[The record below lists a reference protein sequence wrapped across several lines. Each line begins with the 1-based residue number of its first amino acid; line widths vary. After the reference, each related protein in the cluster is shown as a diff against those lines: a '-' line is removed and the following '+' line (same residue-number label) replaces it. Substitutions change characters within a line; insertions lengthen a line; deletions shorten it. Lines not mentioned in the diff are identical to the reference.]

1 MNGRNAIG
9 SVLSPKLVVIRFPRH
24 LSGSARSLPPP
35 LAPDPDY
42 GTLPPVRVVGRSVPR
57 KEGLAKACGK
67 ARYVDDLR
75 FPGMLHGRTIRTTVA
90 RGELAAV
97 HLDFDP
103 AGFTVVDARDIPGRN
118 VVALIQDVQPFLVER
133 EVRHAEEAVL
143 LLAHEDR
150 EALRAASVRVEC
162 RPAEPLLDPE
172 RSPQTFK
179 EIAIR
184 KGDLAR
190 GFAEADVV
198 VEGEYRTGRQEH
210 VYIEPQ
216 GVLAVPGDGGMTVYG
231 SLQCPYY
238 VHKALVV
245 LLGLPPDKVRIVQ
258 TETGGGFGGKEDY
271 PSIIAGHAA
280 LLALKSGRPVKLVYD
295 RLEDMAATTKR
306 HPSVV
311 RHRTGVTRDGRIAAM
326 EIDVLLDGGAYCTL
340 SPVVLSRGCLH
351 ATGPYRCDHV
361 SVRGRVVMTNTPPSG
376 AFRGFGAPQTVFA
389 AEVQMDRVAEALGMD
404 PVRLRERNA
413 LRPGDTMATGQVLGE
428 DASALAVLRE
438 AVQRSDFHRKRRAFR
453 GTNRG
458 IGLSLFFHG
467 AGFTGSGE
475 VMLASKAALE
485 LTAHGARIRVGSTE
499 MGQGTRTTLAQVV
512 AEALGIPI
520 DRVEVAEAD
529 TALVPDSGPTVASRT
544 CMVVGGLLKACAEEM
559 KARLGGLSPDRY
571 LRRHGPL
578 VVTKQYQPPPGVLW
592 DDATYRGDAYA
603 TYGWGCDVAEVE
615 LDPVTYEVRPTH
627 VTAVVEI
634 GRAVNP
640 VMVAGQVEGG
650 TAQALGYALLEE
662 VVMREG
668 RMANAQLTNYLI
680 PTTLDTP
687 PIDVTILERP
697 YPHGPFGAKGV
708 GEMPMSGPGPSV
720 ANAVRHLGLDVRS
733 LPITPEKVLECASS
747 STEDAPTSK
756 RRR

>member
-1 MNGRNAIG
+1 
-9 SVLSPKLVVIRFPRH
+9 
-24 LSGSARSLPPP
+24 
-35 LAPDPDY
+35 
-42 GTLPPVRVVGRSVPR
+42 
-57 KEGLAKACGK
+57 
-67 ARYVDDLR
+67 
-75 FPGMLHGRTIRTTVA
+75 MLHGRTIRTTVA
-90 RGELAAV
+90 RGEVTAL
-97 HLDFDP
+97 HLDFDRT
-103 AGFTVVDARDIPGRN
+103 GFTVVDHRDVPGRN
-118 VVALIQDVQPFLVER
+118 FVALIQDDQPFLVER

-150 EALRAASVRVEC
+150 EALRAAPVRVEY
-162 RPAEPLLDPE
+162 REDTPVLDPE
-172 RSPQTFK
+172 LAEHAFK
-179 EIAIR
+179 EIVIE
-184 KGDLAR
+184 KGDVAR
-190 GFAEADVV
+190 GLAEADVV

-210 VYIEPQ
+210 VYVEPQ
-216 GVLAVPGDGGMTVYG
+216 GVIAVPGEGGMTVYG

-238 VHKALVV
+238 VHRAVAG
-245 LLGLPPDKVRIVQ
+245 LLGCPPDRVRIVQ
-258 TETGGGFGGKEDY
+258 TETGGAFGGKEDY

-311 RHRTGVTRDGRIAAM
+311 RHRAGVTRDGRITAM

-351 ATGPYRCDHV
+351 ATGPYRCDN
-361 SVRGRVVMTNTPPSG
+361 VRVHGRVVRTNTPPSG

-389 AEVQMDRVAEALGMD
+389 AEVQMDRVAEAAGLD

-413 LRPGDTMATGQVLGE
+413 LRPGDTMATGQVLGD

-438 AVQRSDFHRKRRAFR
+438 AVKRSDYHRKRRAWL
-453 GTNRG
+453 GSNRG
-458 IGLSLFFHG
+458 IGLSLFHHG

-475 VMLASKAALE
+475 VVLASKASLE
-485 LTAHGARIRVGSTE
+485 LTPRGARVLVGSTE
-499 MGQGTRTTLAQVV
+499 MGQGARTTLAQIV
-512 AEALGIPI
+512 AEGLGLPF
-520 DRVEVAEAD
+520 DRIEVAEPD
-529 TALVPDSGPTVASRT
+529 TSRVPDSGPTVASRT

-559 KARLGGLSPDRY
+559 KERLGGLGPAAY
-571 LRRHGPL
+571 LKRHGPL
-578 VVTKQYQPPPGVLW
+578 VVTKQYEPPPGIAW

-615 LDPVTYEVRPTH
+615 LDPVTYEVRPTR

-640 VMVAGQVEGG
+640 LMAAGQVEGG
-650 TAQALGYALLEE
+650 TAQGLGYALLEE

-668 RMANAQLTNYLI
+668 RMANAQLTNYMV

-687 PIDVTILERP
+687 PIDVTILENP
-697 YPHGPFGAKGV
+697 YRHGPFGAKGL
-708 GEMPMSGPGPSV
+708 GELPMSGPGPAV

-747 STEDAPTSK
+747 STESAPTSK

>member
-1 MNGRNAIG
+1 M
-9 SVLSPKLVVIRFPRH
+9 
-24 LSGSARSLPPP
+24 
-35 LAPDPDY
+35 
-42 GTLPPVRVVGRSVPR
+42 RVVGRSVPR
-57 KEGLAKACGK
+57 KEGLDKARGA

-90 RGELAAV
+90 RGEVVAV
-97 HLDFDP
+97 HLDFDA
-103 AGFTVVDARDIPGRN
+103 AGFTVVDHRDIPGRN
-118 VVALIQDVQPFLVER
+118 VVALIQDDQPFLVER
-133 EVRHAEEAVL
+133 EVRHAEEPVL

-150 EALRAASVRVEC
+150 ETLRAASVRVEY
-162 RPAEPLLDPE
+162 RPAEPRLDPE
-172 RSPQTFK
+172 HSEHAFK
-179 EIAIR
+179 EIAIE

-210 VYIEPQ
+210 VYIEPN
-216 GVLAVPGDGGMTVYG
+216 GVIAVPSGDGMTVYG

-238 VHKALVV
+238 VHKALVG
-245 LLGLPPDKVRIVQ
+245 LLGLPHEKVRVVQ

-280 LLALKSGRPVKLVYD
+280 LLAMKSGRPVKLVYD

-306 HPSVV
+306 HPSIV
-311 RHRTGVTRDGRIAAM
+311 RHRTGVTRDGRITAM

-351 ATGPYRCDHV
+351 ATGPYRCDN
-361 SVRGRVVMTNTPPSG
+361 VRVHGRVVMTNTPPSG

-389 AEVQMDRVAEALGMD
+389 AEVQVDRVAEALGLD
-404 PVRLRERNA
+404 PVRLREKNA

-438 AVQRSDFHRKRRAFR
+438 AVKRSDYHRKRRAWR
-453 GTNRG
+453 GTSRG
-458 IGLSLFFHG
+458 IGLSLFHHG

-475 VMLASKAALE
+475 VMLASKATLE
-485 LTAHGARIRVGSTE
+485 LTPRGARILVGSTE
-499 MGQGTRTTLAQVV
+499 MGQGARTTLAQIVSEV
-512 AEALGIPI
+512 LGLPI
-520 DRVEVAEAD
+520 DRIEVAEPD
-529 TALVPDSGPTVASRT
+529 TARVPDSGPTVASRT
-544 CMVVGGLLKACAEEM
+544 CMVVGGLLRACAQEM
-559 KARLGGLSPDRY
+559 KSRLGGLSPAAY
-571 LRRHGPL
+571 LKRHGPL
-578 VVTKQYQPPPGVLW
+578 RVTRQYEPPPGIAW

-615 LDPVTYEVRPTH
+615 LDPVTYEVRPTR

-640 VMVAGQVEGG
+640 LMVAGQVEGG
-650 TAQALGYALLEE
+650 TAQGLGYALLEE

-668 RMANAQLTNYLI
+668 RMANAQLTNYMI

-687 PIDVTILERP
+687 PIDVTILENP
-697 YPHGPFGAKGV
+697 YRHGPFGAKGV
-708 GEMPMSGPGPSV
+708 GEMPMSGPGPAV
-720 ANAVRHLGLDVRS
+720 ANAVRPLGLDVRS

-747 STEDAPTSK
+747 STGNAPTST

>member
-1 MNGRNAIG
+1 MPRGRA
-9 SVLSPKLVVIRFPRH
+9 PRGAVW
-24 LSGSARSLPPP
+24 S
-35 LAPDPDY
+35 
-42 GTLPPVRVVGRSVPR
+42 TLGPVRVVGRSVPR
-57 KEGLAKACGK
+57 KEGLDKARGA

-90 RGELAAV
+90 RGQLTGV
-97 HLDFDP
+97 HLGFDP
-103 AGFTVVDARDIPGRN
+103 AGFTVVDHRDIPGRN
-118 VVALIQDVQPFLVER
+118 VVALIQDDQPFLVER
-133 EVRHAEEAVL
+133 EVRHAEEPVL

-150 EALRAASVRVEC
+150 ETLRAADVRLDC
-162 RPAEPLLDPE
+162 RPSEPVLDPE
-172 RSPQTFK
+172 RSTRAFK
-179 EIAIR
+179 EIVIE
-184 KGDLAR
+184 KGDLAS

-210 VYIEPQ
+210 VAIETQ
-216 GVLAVPGDGGMTVYG
+216 GVIAVPAANGVTVYG

-238 VHKALVV
+238 VHKALVG
-245 LLGLPPDKVRIVQ
+245 LLGLPHENVRVVQ
-258 TETGGGFGGKEDY
+258 AETGGGFGGKEDY

-306 HPSVV
+306 HPSIV
-311 RHRTGVTRDGRIAAM
+311 RHRTGVTRDGRITAM

-351 ATGPYRCDHV
+351 ATGPYRCEN
-361 SVRGRVVMTNTPPSG
+361 VRVHGRVVMTNTPPCG

-389 AEVQMDRVAEALGMD
+389 AEVQMDRVAEALCLD
-404 PVRLRERNA
+404 PARLRERNV

-428 DASALAVLRE
+428 DATALAVLRE
-438 AVQRSDFHRKRRAFR
+438 AVARSDFHRKRRAWR

-475 VMLASKAALE
+475 VMLASKASLE
-485 LTAHGARIRVGSTE
+485 LTPDGARILVGSTE
-499 MGQGTRTTLAQVV
+499 MGQGARTTLAQIV
-512 AEALGIPI
+512 AETLGWPV
-520 DRVEVAEAD
+520 DRVEVAEPD
-529 TALVPDSGPTVASRT
+529 TARVPDSGPTVASRT

-559 KARLGGLSPDRY
+559 KRRLGRLSPAAY

-578 VVTKQYQPPPGVLW
+578 ALTRQYEPPPGVAW

-615 LDPVTYEVRPTH
+615 LDPVTYEVRPTR

-640 VMVAGQVEGG
+640 LMAAGQVEGG
-650 TAQALGYALLEE
+650 TVQGLGFALLEE

-687 PIDVTILERP
+687 PVDVTILESP
-697 YPHGPFGAKGV
+697 YAHGPFGAKGV
-708 GEMPMSGPGPSV
+708 GEMPMSGPGPAV
-720 ANAVRHLGLDVRS
+720 ANAVRHLGKDVRS

-747 STEDAPTSK
+747 STASGTTST

>member
-1 MNGRNAIG
+1 
-9 SVLSPKLVVIRFPRH
+9 
-24 LSGSARSLPPP
+24 
-35 LAPDPDY
+35 
-42 GTLPPVRVVGRSVPR
+42 VRVVGRSVAR
-57 KEGLAKACGK
+57 REGLAKARGEVL
-67 ARYVDDLR
+67 YVDDLR
-75 FPGMLHGRTIRTTVA
+75 FPGMLHGRTVRTTVA
-90 RGELAAV
+90 RGQLAAV
-97 HLDFDP
+97 HLDFDT

-118 VVALIQDVQPFLVER
+118 VVALIQDDQPFLVER

-150 EALRAASVRVEC
+150 EALRAATVRLDE
-162 RPAEPLLDPE
+162 RPAEPVLDPQ
-172 RSPQTFK
+172 RSPHAFK
-179 EIAIR
+179 EITIA
-184 KGDLAR
+184 KGDLRR

-198 VEGEYRTGRQEH
+198 VGGEYRTGRQEH
-210 VYIEPQ
+210 VYVEPQ
-216 GVLAVPGDGGMTVYG
+216 GVVAVPEDGGMTVYC

-238 VHKALVV
+238 VHKALVG
-245 LLGLPPDKVRIVQ
+245 LLGLPPEKVRIVQ

-271 PSIIAGHAA
+271 PSIVAGHAA

-311 RHRTGVTRDGRIAAM
+311 RHRTGVTRDGRITAM
-326 EIDVLLDGGAYCTL
+326 DIEVLLDGGAYCTL

-351 ATGPYRCDHV
+351 ASGPYRCENV
-361 SVRGRVVMTNTPPSG
+361 RVRGFVVMTNTPPSG

-389 AEVQMDRVAEALGMD
+389 AEVQMDRVAAALGID

-438 AVQRSDFHRKRRAFR
+438 AVERSDFHRKRRAFR

-485 LTAHGARIRVGSTE
+485 LKERGARVLVGSTE
-499 MGQGTRTTLAQVV
+499 MGQGTRTMLAQVV
-512 AEALGIPI
+512 AEALGLPI
-520 DRVEVAEAD
+520 ERVEVAEPD
-529 TALVPDSGPTVASRT
+529 TARVPDSGPTVASRT

-559 KARLGGLSPDRY
+559 KARLGGLTPARY

-578 VVTKQYQPPPGVLW
+578 VVTKQYRPPPGVVW

-615 LDPVTYEVRPTH
+615 LDPVTYEVRPTR

-640 VMVAGQVEGG
+640 LLVAGQVEGG
-650 TAQALGYALLEE
+650 TAQGLGYALLEE

-687 PIDVTILERP
+687 PIDVTILESP
-697 YPHGPFGAKGV
+697 YRHGPFGAKGV
-708 GEMPMSGPGPSV
+708 GEMPMSGPAPAV

-747 STEDAPTSK
+747 STDAAPSST

>member
-1 MNGRNAIG
+1 M
-9 SVLSPKLVVIRFPRH
+9 
-24 LSGSARSLPPP
+24 
-35 LAPDPDY
+35 
-42 GTLPPVRVVGRSVPR
+42 RVVGRSVPR
-57 KEGLAKACGK
+57 REGLDKARGT

-75 FPGMLHGRTIRTTVA
+75 FPGMLHGRTIRTTIPA
-90 RGELAAV
+90 GELTAV
-97 HLDFDP
+97 HLDFDR
-103 AGFTVVDARDIPGRN
+103 AGFTLVDHRDVPGRN
-118 VVALIQDVQPFLVER
+118 VVALIEDDQPYLVER
-133 EVRHAEEAVL
+133 EVRHAEEPVL

-150 EALRAASVRVEC
+150 DTLRAAQVRLEY
-162 RPAEPLLDPE
+162 RPGAAVLDPE
-172 RSPQTFK
+172 RATQVFK
-179 EIAIR
+179 ELSIE

-190 GFAEADVV
+190 GFAEADLV

-210 VYIEPQ
+210 AYIEPN
-216 GVLAVPGDGGMTVYG
+216 GVIAVPAADGVTVYG

-238 VHKALVV
+238 VHKALVG
-245 LLGLPPDKVRIVQ
+245 LLGLPHEKVRVVQ

-311 RHRTGVTRDGRIAAM
+311 RHRTGVTRDGRITAM

-351 ATGPYRCDHV
+351 ATGPYRCAN
-361 SVRGRVVMTNTPPSG
+361 VRVHGRVVMTNTPPCG

-389 AEVQMDRVAEALGMD
+389 AEAHVDRVAEALGLD
-404 PVRLRERNA
+404 PVVFRERNA
-413 LRPGDTMATGQVLGE
+413 LVPGDPMATGQVLGE
-428 DASALAVLRE
+428 DATALAVLRE
-438 AVQRSDFHRKRRAFR
+438 AVKRSDFHRKRRAWR

-475 VMLASKAALE
+475 VMLASRAALE
-485 LTAHGARIRVGSTE
+485 LVPRGVRILVASTE
-499 MGQGTRTTLAQVV
+499 MGQGARTTLTQIV
-512 AEALGIPI
+512 AETMGLPLE
-520 DRVEVAEAD
+520 RVLVATPD
-529 TALVPDSGPTVASRT
+529 TANVPDSGPTVASRT
-544 CMVVGGLLKACAEEM
+544 CMVVGGLLKACAEELLE
-559 KARLGGLSPDRY
+559 KLGGLPPSAY

-578 VVTKQYQPPPGVLW
+578 RVTRQYEPPPGALW

-603 TYGWGCDVAEVE
+603 TYGWGCDVVEVE
-615 LDPVTYEVRPTH
+615 KDPVTYEVRPTR

-640 VMVAGQVEGG
+640 LMVAGQVEGA
-650 TAQALGYALLEE
+650 TAQGLGYALLEE

-668 RMANAQLTNYLI
+668 RMANAQLTNYLV

-687 PIDVTILERP
+687 PIDVTILESSCRQ
-697 YPHGPFGAKGV
+697 GPFGAKGV
-708 GEMPMSGPGPSV
+708 GEMPMSGPGPAV
-720 ANAVRHLGLDVRS
+720 ANAVLHLGLDVRS
-733 LPITPEKVLECASS
+733 LPITPEKVLECVSS
-747 STEDAPTSK
+747 STESEQTS
-756 RRR
+756 RRRR

>member
-1 MNGRNAIG
+1 
-9 SVLSPKLVVIRFPRH
+9 
-24 LSGSARSLPPP
+24 
-35 LAPDPDY
+35 
-42 GTLPPVRVVGRSVPR
+42 VRVVGRSVPR
-57 KEGLAKACGK
+57 KEGLAKARGA
-67 ARYVDDLR
+67 ARYLDDLR
-75 FPGMLHGRTIRTTVA
+75 FPGMLHGRTIRTTLA
-90 RGELAAV
+90 RGEVTAV
-97 HLDFDP
+97 HLDFDRT
-103 AGFTVVDARDIPGRN
+103 GFTVVDHRDIPGRN
-118 VVALIQDVQPFLVER
+118 AVALIQDDQPFLVER

-150 EALRAASVRVEC
+150 EVLRAAAVRVEC
-162 RPAEPLLDPE
+162 RPDVPVLDPE
-172 RSPQTFK
+172 RSPQAFK
-179 EIAIR
+179 EITIE

-210 VYIEPQ
+210 VYVEPQ
-216 GVLAVPGDGGMTVYG
+216 GVIAVPGDGGMTVYG
-231 SLQCPYY
+231 SLQCPHY
-238 VHKALVV
+238 VHRALVG
-245 LLGLPPDKVRIVQ
+245 LLGLPHERVRVVQ

-306 HPSVV
+306 HPSIV
-311 RHRTGVTRDGRIAAM
+311 RHRTGVARDGRVTAM

-351 ATGPYRCDHV
+351 ATGPYRCDN
-361 SVRGRVVMTNTPPSG
+361 VRVHGRVVMTNTPPSG

-389 AEVQMDRVAEALGMD
+389 AEVQMDRVAEALSLD
-404 PVRLRERNA
+404 PARLRERNA
-413 LRPGDTMATGQVLGE
+413 LRPGDTMATGQVLGG

-438 AVQRSDFHRKRRAFR
+438 AVKRSDFQRKRRTWR
-453 GTNRG
+453 GSNRG

-475 VMLASKAALE
+475 VMLASKATLE
-485 LTAHGARIRVGSTE
+485 LTERGARILVGSTE
-499 MGQGTRTTLAQVV
+499 MGQGARTTLAQIVS
-512 AEALGIPI
+512 EALGLPI
-520 DRVEVAEAD
+520 DRVEVAEPD
-529 TALVPDSGPTVASRT
+529 TSRVPDSGPTVASRT
-544 CMVVGGLLKACAEEM
+544 CMVVGGLLKGCAEEM
-559 KARLGGLSPDRY
+559 KGRLGGLSPAAY

-578 VVTKQYQPPPGVLW
+578 RVTRQYEPPPGIIW

-615 LDPVTYEVRPTH
+615 LDPVTYEIRPTR

-640 VMVAGQVEGG
+640 LMVAGQVEGG
-650 TAQALGYALLEE
+650 TAQGLGYALLEE

-668 RMANAQLTNYLI
+668 RMANAQLTNYMV

-687 PIDVTILERP
+687 PIDVTILESP
-697 YPHGPFGAKGV
+697 YRYGPFGAKGV
-708 GEMPMSGPGPSV
+708 GEMPMSGPGPAV
-720 ANAVRHLGLDVRS
+720 ANAARHLGLDVRS

-747 STEDAPTSK
+747 STEDAPTST

>member
-1 MNGRNAIG
+1 
-9 SVLSPKLVVIRFPRH
+9 
-24 LSGSARSLPPP
+24 
-35 LAPDPDY
+35 
-42 GTLPPVRVVGRSVPR
+42 VRVVGRSVPR
-57 KEGLAKACGK
+57 KEGLAKARGE

-90 RGELAAV
+90 RGEVTAV
-97 HLDFDP
+97 HLDFER
-103 AGFTVVDARDIPGRN
+103 AGFTVVDHRDVPGRN
-118 VVALIQDVQPFLVER
+118 VVALIQDDQPFLVER

-150 EALRAASVRVEC
+150 EALRAASVRVKYL
-162 RPAEPLLDPE
+162 PAEPVLDPE
-172 RSPQTFK
+172 RSPRAFK
-179 EIAIR
+179 EIAIE

-190 GFAEADVV
+190 GFVEADLV

-210 VYIEPQ
+210 VYVEPQ
-216 GVLAVPGDGGMTVYG
+216 GVIAVPGDDGITVYG

-238 VHKALVV
+238 VHRALVE
-245 LLGLPPDKVRIVQ
+245 LLGLPHDRVRIVQ

-306 HPSVV
+306 HPSIV
-311 RHRTGVTRDGRIAAM
+311 RHRTGVTRDGRITAM

-351 ATGPYRCDHV
+351 ATGPYRCDN
-361 SVRGRVVMTNTPPSG
+361 VRVHGRVVMTNTPPSG

-389 AEVQMDRVAEALGMD
+389 AEVQMDRVAEALSLD
-404 PVRLRERNA
+404 PARLRERNA

-438 AVQRSDFHRKRRAFR
+438 AVKRSDFHRKRRAWR
-453 GTNRG
+453 GSNRG

-485 LTAHGARIRVGSTE
+485 LTERGARILVGSTE
-499 MGQGTRTTLAQVV
+499 MGQGARTTLAQIVS
-512 AEALGIPI
+512 EALGLPVDCI
-520 DRVEVAEAD
+520 EVAEPD
-529 TALVPDSGPTVASRT
+529 TARVPDSGPTVASRT

-559 KARLGGLSPDRY
+559 KTRLGGLAPASY
-571 LRRHGPL
+571 LKRHGPL
-578 VVTKQYQPPPGVLW
+578 VVTRQYEPPPGIEW
-592 DDATYRGDAYA
+592 DDETYRGDAYA

-615 LDPVTYEVRPTH
+615 LDSVTYEVRPTR

-640 VMVAGQVEGG
+640 LMVAGQVEGG
-650 TAQALGYALLEE
+650 TAQGLGYALLEE
-662 VVMREG
+662 VVMRDG
-668 RMANAQLTNYLI
+668 RMANAQLTNYMV

-687 PIDVTILERP
+687 PIDVTILENP
-697 YPHGPFGAKGV
+697 YRYGPFGAKGV
-708 GEMPMSGPGPSV
+708 GEMPMNGPGPAV
-720 ANAVRHLGLDVRS
+720 ANAVRHLGLDVRA

-747 STEDAPTSK
+747 STEDAPTST